1 MAEKQTQIII
11 RFKEP
16 PLAMFPMPPGQK
28 MTPNMLVLYLQPDEG
43 VHLRFEAK
51 APDTVAETRS
61 VDMEFHYAE
70 SFGPTAIP
78 EAYERL
84 LLDALQGDA
93 ALFTRAD
100 EVEMAWGL
108 IDPILQ
114 AWETDQTPPLSVYE
128 PGSWGPVEAN
138 ALLSKDG
145 RNWMHEEASHMLPT

>member
-1 MAEKQTQIII
+1 
-11 RFKEP
+11 
-16 PLAMFPMPPGQK
+16 

-70 SFGPTAIP
+70 SFGPSAIP

-100 EVEMAWGL
+100 EVEMAWSL
-108 IDPILQ
+108 IDPIIE
-114 AWETDQTPPLSVYE
+114 AWEADQTHSLAKYE
-128 PGSWGPVEAN
+128 PGSWGPVEAD

-145 RNWMHEEASHMLPT
+145 RGWMHEEASQMLDE

>member
-1 MAEKQTQIII
+1 
-11 RFKEP
+11 
-16 PLAMFPMPPGQK
+16 MFPIPPGQK